1 MKKKLKNIIQIVNKT
16 QKYQFDKFNKI
27 NNIKFIKGGKMKKI
41 LCLLTIFLFT
51 LFTNVKA
58 STNDSNVKIEWIPNV
73 YYSYKK
79 DNITYWGQL
88 GYIYANNIISYCL
101 DINQSINTDMYSS
114 DTNINVNNLILL
126 AGYFGYGYKNNNTVK
141 DYMATQQL
149 IWQYLGNEVKF
160 TTKSKG
166 EGETINVL
174 ENKKRIIKEINSFQ
188 VFPNIASN
196 YNFDIGST
204 YKITDSNNKF
214 KDLKLINNSKNDM
227 RIEDNNL
234 YITIN
239 EKGSN
244 NFKFETTNEER
255 FENKIFTS
263 SNSQTIIQIGK
274 INKLSN
280 IYNYNVTLGRITI
293 NLLDIKTL
301 SNISQGKSTLKGNIF
316 ELYNE
321 NNQFIGSFESN
332 EEGKIN
338 IENLDLGKY
347 KLKHITSKGYKL
359 SDYEFEIK
367 KDNINLNKDIFLEPI
382 ETKIEITKTYG
393 NPKVGTIFYD
403 EGIKFDIYNSKNEL
417 VETLTTNSFGEC
429 NTILIYDDYKIIQTN
444 INNNEELNTFNISTE
459 DFKEEYIYALFTPI
473 YNARFK
479 IISYDLANKNPMK
492 NVQFYLNED
501 VYITNEEGY
510 FITKSYEIGKYTL
523 KETKLDNYL
532 QNDDITINI
541 DENSNFYIENGEV
554 YIDVIVYNEKIEEK
568 EMEQEKEIKIT
579 EELEVKANI
588 EEIDK
593 LPNLGITNNFSYL
606 IIFFLGIKRVKK
618 INI

>member
-1 MKKKLKNIIQIVNKT
+1 MKKKLKNIIQIVNKIK
-16 QKYQFDKFNKI
+16 KYLFDKFNKI

-73 YYSYKK
+73 YYSYNK

-417 VETLTTNSFGEC
+417 VETLTTNSFGKC

-479 IISYDLANKNPMK
+479 IISYDLANKNPIK

-501 VYITNEEGY
+501 VYVTNEEGY

-568 EMEQEKEIKIT
+568 EMEQEKEIKIP

-593 LPNLGITNNFSYL
+593 LPNLGVTNNFSYL